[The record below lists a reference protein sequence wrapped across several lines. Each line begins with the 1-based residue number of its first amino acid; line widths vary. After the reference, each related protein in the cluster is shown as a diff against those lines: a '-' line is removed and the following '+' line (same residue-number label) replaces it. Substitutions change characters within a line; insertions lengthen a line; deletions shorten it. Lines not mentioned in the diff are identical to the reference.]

1 MNMIGEMIGPKSK
14 NAGIVYGV
22 YSFFDKITNGLIIF
36 FIMVIYSNYF
46 ISKILI
52 EFIII
57 QR

>member
-1 MNMIGEMIGPKSK
+1 MIGEMIGPKSK

-36 FIMVIYSNYF
+36 FIMVIYSKHF
-46 ISKILI
+46 ISNILI